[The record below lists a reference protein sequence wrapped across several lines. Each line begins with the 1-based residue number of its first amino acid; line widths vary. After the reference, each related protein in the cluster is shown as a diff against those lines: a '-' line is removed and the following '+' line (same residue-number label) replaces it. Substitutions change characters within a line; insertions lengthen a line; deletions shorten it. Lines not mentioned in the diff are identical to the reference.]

1 MMDEAL
7 LYRKSHLNP
16 DDQGLPAVSTKVAKY
31 LKKTNINYSPSNMK
45 DYVEQT
51 PVIDSPKAKQIT
63 LGNNAQKN
71 SRNNLIPFRNLH

>member
-31 LKKTNINYSPSNMK
+31 LKKTNILPYSPSNMK

-51 PVIDSPKAKQIT
+51 PVMDSPKAKQIT
-63 LGNNAQKN
+63 LGNA
-71 SRNNLIPFRNLH
+71 